1 MVANAAQSTD
11 VTLLR
16 PPRRDV
22 TRGRICAAAREVFLR
37 SGYGAATLEHI
48 ALEAGLR
55 RSTLYNHFRDKG
67 EILAAI
73 ADDYLGA
80 VTGVIGRLPPR
91 PSRRQIDYWIDEFA
105 EFVLVERAPTL
116 LFVSVTA
123 ANDAP
128 PSIHQFGE
136 RLMTLFAGRV
146 PAFAE
151 ALQPGQERAFA
162 RALAVLREL
171 GWALCYHVEHEGRD
185 LSPYKLEVAA
195 DLLEQFVKGWF

>member
-91 PSRRQIDYWIDEFA
+91 PSRRQIDYWIGEFA
-105 EFVLVERAPTL
+105 EFVLVERAPTTMRTR
-116 LFVSVTA
+116 SRSSR
-123 ANDAP
+123 N
-128 PSIHQFGE
+128 E
-136 RLMTLFAGRV
+136 RSMAFAG
-146 PAFAE
+146 
-151 ALQPGQERAFA
+151 
-162 RALAVLREL
+162 
-171 GWALCYHVEHEGRD
+171 GRFMVTIAIP
-185 LSPYKLEVAA
+185 SRSSIAT
-195 DLLEQFVKGWF
+195 